1 MKIKNPEKRLKQF
14 WGKVDQKHIKSFFP
28 FIKGPE
34 ILDVGCG
41 NGSTTHHIATN
52 SSWKCTGIDY
62 EEEAIT
68 GVRKL
73 FPLCNFLKADGE
85 NLPFENQRFNTIILR
100 DMLHHLYKE
109 ADFKKVSSELNRVA
123 APNATLIIV
132 DPNVIFILKLMH
144 KILKHHD
151 PECSYKDACI
161 IMQKL
166 GYHITQNKFNT
177 LFSLPLSGGYIGIN
191 FVPNISVLHSLLLFT
206 EKVSE
211 VILKAL
217 GLGRFFCLRYLVVG
231 EISN

>member
-1 MKIKNPEKRLKQF
+1 MGKGRPETHKN
-14 WGKVDQKHIKSFFP
+14 FFP

-34 ILDVGCG
+34 ILDVGCS

-68 GVRKL
+68 GARKL
-73 FPLCNFLKADGE
+73 FPSCNFLKADGE

-109 ADFKKVSSELNRVA
+109 ADFKKVFSELNRVA

-206 EKVSE
+206 EKVGE

-231 EISN
+231 EKSN